1 MVNISKLINVLYHIN
16 KRRDRNYMITSVG
29 VEKALGKIQP
39 LTRMVT
45 EGTYLNVIKDIYDK
59 PTFSIIERKEK

>member
-29 VEKALGKIQP
+29 VEKALDKIQP